1 MDIIFEL
8 GLNQIQLWKW
18 FRNKVDLE
26 ISELDPFHKG
36 IKRERAAAPSFF
48 GQRGG
53 HVLCP
58 ATQVHKTSKYP
69 SYPPACDLEKSED
82 T

>member
-18 FRNKVDLE
+18 SRNKVDLD

-36 IKRERAAAPSFF
+36 KQRERAP
-48 GQRGG
+48 
-53 HVLCP
+53 
-58 ATQVHKTSKYP
+58 
-69 SYPPACDLEKSED
+69 
-82 T
+82 